1 MTTSKNITLPVVAL
15 IALAGSATAQSAS
28 IDVNG
33 DGMYSFPEVLAAMP
47 EMTEEA
53 FVTLDVSGDGLL
65 DTVEIEAG
73 VQAGLL
79 PATDG

>member
-1 MTTSKNITLPVVAL
+1 MTTSKNITLPVLAL
-15 IALAGSATAQSAS
+15 IFVAGSAAAQSAS

-33 DGMYSFPEVLAAMP
+33 DGMYSFPEVQAAMP

-65 DTVEIEAG
+65 DATEIEAG

-79 PATDG
+79 SNPEG

>member
-1 MTTSKNITLPVVAL
+1 MTTSKNITLPVLAL
-15 IALAGSATAQSAS
+15 MVVAGSATAQSAS

-33 DGMYSFPEVLAAMP
+33 DGMYSFPEVQAAMP
-47 EMTEEA
+47 EMTEDA

-65 DTVEIEAG
+65 DATEIEAG

-79 PATDG
+79 PASDG